1 MELEDATSSPRNY
14 TNLKYWN
21 PFSSR
26 AIFFY
31 YFVRL
36 IKRIRFRWWAGGGWP
51 VWELTGTRNRD
62 GNKGGEKRGKKRM
75 EEIPW
80 QGGEARRYFWN
91 RKTPSSSPLPSSGI
105 RNTCVCQRLELS
117 LSLSLSIPSLEF
129 IEISP
134 RPASPLPFR
143 CNDIPRPFSSQRERK
158 HTCALRV
165 SNNEDYE
172 DRWRNGGEKSIR
184 ASKTVCPST
193 V

>member
-1 MELEDATSSPRNY
+1 
-14 TNLKYWN
+14 
-21 PFSSR
+21 
-26 AIFFY
+26 
-31 YFVRL
+31 
-36 IKRIRFRWWAGGGWP
+36 
-51 VWELTGTRNRD
+51 
-62 GNKGGEKRGKKRM
+62 M

-91 RKTPSSSPLPSSGI
+91 RKTPSSSPLLSSGI

-165 SNNEDYE
+165 SNNEGRRLRRSLE
-172 DRWRNGGEKSIR
+172 KRWRKKYTCIEDSLPEHSVIR
-184 ASKTVCPST
+184 EAKVIT
-193 V
+193 